1 MVASLLIAGNLHVYN
16 KRVRYI
22 ITSSGWIGVALMAIL
37 LSTNQLWV
45 AYGFMFVC
53 LSGVALK
60 ESFCFKVVGLKLV
73 PLLLM
78 VAVAGFA
85 LNRPVWS
92 IVVLVIACAIL
103 GYLAYEKWKMPL
115 HFDIGNKANYQI

>member
-1 MVASLLIAGNLHVYN
+1 
-16 KRVRYI
+16 
-22 ITSSGWIGVALMAIL
+22 MAIL